1 MQLSEEYQREID
13 ERVARNRTI
22 AGHIKNVAT
31 INGKIDRLVAQ
42 MVRSK
47 IIIAQTKEGIFKDVS
62 ENAQKEM
69 RNEFIRKA
77 SKDKEIELFT

>member
-1 MQLSEEYQREID
+1 
-13 ERVARNRTI
+13 
-22 AGHIKNVAT
+22 
-31 INGKIDRLVAQ
+31 

-62 ENAQKEM
+62 EKAQKEM

>member
-1 MQLSEEYQREID
+1 MQFSEEYQREID

-47 IIIAQTKEGIFKDVS
+47 IIIAQPK
-62 ENAQKEM
+62 
-69 RNEFIRKA
+69 
-77 SKDKEIELFT
+77 